1 MEMGRYSEERKE
13 AILRKLL
20 PPENMSVAEVSRRE
34 GISRVTLYAWRNQ
47 VKAEGVPVPGS
58 VKGADEWSAEAKLAV
73 VIETAGLS
81 EIELSRYC
89 REKGIYVEQARAW
102 HEAALQG
109 QNDARVSR
117 QAERQQSREG
127 QKRIKQLERELNRKE
142 KALAE
147 AAALLVLGKK
157 AEAIWGWKE
166 ED

>member
-20 PPENMSVAEVSRRE
+20 PPENMSVAEVSRQE
-34 GISRVTLYAWRNQ
+34 GISRITLYAWRNQ

-89 REKGIYVEQARAW
+89 REKGIY
-102 HEAALQG
+102 G
-109 QNDARVSR
+109 GNNF
-117 QAERQQSREG
+117 
-127 QKRIKQLERELNRKE
+127 LNIASFRSSE
-142 KALAE
+142 
-147 AAALLVLGKK
+147 
-157 AEAIWGWKE
+157 
-166 ED
+166 